1 MSRSVTYLS
10 LISFL
15 ARSDCRVGTY
25 SQSSAAS
32 LSCDSCPLGS
42 YSSAVGS
49 TSSCVSCPAG
59 TYSSTKSLSS
69 GVSLAPSAYLQLY
82 YRFDSVSGTRVGDTA
97 NGSVVYDATLQN
109 GATVSNNQ
117 LKLSASQNQYMSI
130 NSFTTDTAGLTF
142 TTWWKSESSSDNAR
156 VFDFGNSAGSDNIF
170 ISRVSANV
178 YFAVYNSTRFLECN
192 RMTMLVRFNQNSW
205 NHVAWTLDLSGTWVA
220 YINGV
225 LITSATSKA
234 YPRSVSRSNNYLGR
248 SNWATDA
255 YFNGFIKDFRMY
267 KRVLS
272 GTEVG
277 ALFNATRTISI
288 GADKCTNCSTGQY
301 SFPGSASCLIYP
313 TASPTS
319 KFIIFF

>member
-1 MSRSVTYLS
+1 LRRSVTYLS

-59 TYSSTKSLSS
+59 TYSSTKSLFS

-117 LKLSASQNQYMSI
+117 LKLSSSQSQYMSI
-130 NSFTTDTAGLTF
+130 NSFTTGTAGLTF
-142 TTWWKSESSSDNAR
+142 ACWWRSNNSGR
-156 VFDFGNSAGSDNIF
+156 YVGIFDFGNGPVSDNIIIF
-170 ISRVSANV
+170 EVDYCIALTVFYSSQQT
-178 YFAVYNSTRFLECN
+178 FLSTSIKFD
-192 RMTMLVRFNQNSW
+192 QHSW
-205 NHVAWTLDLSGTWVA
+205 NHISWTLDPSCTW
-220 YINGV
+220 IM
-225 LITSATSKA
+225 T
-234 YPRSVSRSNNYLGR
+234 
-248 SNWATDA
+248 
-255 YFNGFIKDFRMY
+255 
-267 KRVLS
+267 
-272 GTEVG
+272 
-277 ALFNATRTISI
+277 
-288 GADKCTNCSTGQY
+288 
-301 SFPGSASCLIYP
+301 
-313 TASPTS
+313 
-319 KFIIFF
+319 